1 MKTRFIAIDWSG
13 AKSGERR
20 TIWYAEVQDG
30 HLTRLEAGRS
40 RDEVVQHL
48 IDEANRSSQLIA
60 GLDFAFSFPR
70 WFVKEAGASSGDDVW
85 ALAERSGESWLQRC
99 EDPFWGRKGRRRPDL
114 VEHNRRTE
122 IHASAA
128 DSTPKSVFQ
137 INGAGAVGTGSIRGM
152 PYLRVLRSAGF
163 SIWPF
168 HEAKLPLIVEIYPRL
183 LTGPVIKSRQADR
196 DAYLAAGF
204 PEIDG
209 HFRSLA
215 ASSEDAFDAAVSAV
229 VMSRHGSELGG
240 LSQSLDPVELL
251 EGRIWW
257 PQGAPDPV
265 STAPSPSE
273 DTKACPFCGPAVAD
287 VVLQSK
293 HASAIRDRY
302 PVSRGHT
309 LVIPKIHRTRI
320 SDLPAD
326 VMEDVWRLVSHVRE
340 ELESEFHPDGFNIG
354 VNDGESAGQT
364 VPHVH
369 VHVIPRFKG
378 DVPDPRGGIRWVV
391 PDYAPYWDR

>member
-1 MKTRFIAIDWSG
+1 MSARFIAIDWSG

-20 TIWYAEVQDG
+20 KMWYAEVQAG
-30 HLTRLEAGRS
+30 RLTRLENGRS

-48 IDEANRSSQLIA
+48 IDKASRSPHLIA

-70 WFVKEAGASSGDDVW
+70 WFVEDADASSADDVW
-85 ALAERSGESWLQRC
+85 GLAEQRGESWLHTC
-99 EDPFWGRKGRRRPDL
+99 EDPFWGREGTRRPDL

-122 IHASAA
+122 IDATTA
-128 DSTPKSVFQ
+128 DSQPKSVFQ

-183 LTGPVIKSRQADR
+183 LTGPVVKSRMADR
-196 DAYLAAGF
+196 EAYLASGF

-215 ASSEDAFDAAVSAV
+215 ACSEDAFDAAVSAV
-229 VMSRHGSELGG
+229 IMSRHGSELGG

-257 PQGAPDPV
+257 PQGAP
-265 STAPSPSE
+265 APGWLGDDVE
-273 DTKACPFCGPAVAD
+273 GRRFPFKSGARARNTRAGRGRALEEGLTGMGSRALPIDHPPELDSSIPMSSDRSARN
-287 VVLQSK
+287 
-293 HASAIRDRY
+293 AS
-302 PVSRGHT
+302 
-309 LVIPKIHRTRI
+309 
-320 SDLPAD
+320 
-326 VMEDVWRLVSHVRE
+326 
-340 ELESEFHPDGFNIG
+340 IG
-354 VNDGESAGQT
+354 
-364 VPHVH
+364 
-369 VHVIPRFKG
+369 
-378 DVPDPRGGIRWVV
+378 
-391 PDYAPYWDR
+391 

>member
-1 MKTRFIAIDWSG
+1 MRARFIAIDWSG
-13 AKSGERR
+13 RKSGERR
-20 TIWYAEVQDG
+20 TIWYAEVRGG
-30 HLTRLEAGRS
+30 HLTRLEDGRS

-48 IDEANRSSQLIA
+48 IDEASRSPHLIA

-70 WFVKEAGASSGDDVW
+70 WFVEDADASSADDVW
-85 ALAERSGESWLQRC
+85 ALAEQRGESWLQTC
-99 EDPFWGRKGRRRPDL
+99 EDPFWGREGRGRPDL

-122 IHASAA
+122 IDASTA
-128 DSTPKSVFQ
+128 DSKPKSVFQ

-183 LTGPVIKSRQADR
+183 LTGPVVKSRQADR
-196 DAYLAAGF
+196 EAYLASGF

-215 ASSEDAFDAAVSAV
+215 ACSEDAFDAAVSAV
-229 VMSRHGSELGG
+229 IMSRHASELDG
-240 LSQSLDPVELL
+240 LSQSLDPVDLL
-251 EGRIWW
+251 EGQIWW
-257 PQGAPDPV
+257 PQGAPAPT
-265 STAPSPSE
+265 STAQSPSRVGG
-273 DTKACPFCGPAVAD
+273 CPFCIPAVAN
-287 VVLQSK
+287 VVSRSN
-293 HASAIRDRY
+293 HAFAIRDQY

-320 SDLPAD
+320 SDLPGD
-326 VMEDVWRLVSHVRE
+326 VIEDVWRLVSEVRE

-354 VNDGESAGQT
+354 VNDGEAAGQT
-364 VPHVH
+364 MPHVH
-369 VHVIPRFKG
+369 VHVIPRYSG
-378 DVPDPRGGIRWVV
+378 DVADPRGGIRWVI
-391 PDYAPYWDR
+391 PDEAPYWDR